1 MNWPRIHSW
10 LQAICTGVL
19 VFSWVGATGLA
30 AKEPDRQPTV
40 QLTVDYGD
48 GVQVSFTQL
57 PWTEAMTVH
66 DLLKS
71 ASEHPRGIDFDIRG
85 RSSTALLVQIDGLK
99 NERGRGS
106 NWIYWV
112 NKKMGDRSFA
122 VKELMPSDHVLWR
135 FGEYE

>member
-1 MNWPRIHSW
+1 
-10 LQAICTGVL
+10 
-19 VFSWVGATGLA
+19 
-30 AKEPDRQPTV
+30 
-40 QLTVDYGD
+40 
-48 GVQVSFTQL
+48 
-57 PWTEAMTVH
+57 
-66 DLLKS
+66 
-71 ASEHPRGIDFDIRG
+71 
-85 RSSTALLVQIDGLK
+85 LK